1 MADIIKFPHT
11 HIHVAVS
18 LAAKARV
25 LKDSNPDLAADLF
38 QESVRLLLV
47 DSRSSRLHI
56 NALWQANEVLFA
68 KLRNQEGIE
77 CWTKVKF
84 NKDNKEVKFESKLY
98 RIYQSFKK
106 WCIRVFRSPES

>member
-1 MADIIKFPHT
+1 MAEILKFPHSN
-11 HIHVAVS
+11 IHVAVS

-25 LKDSNPDLAADLF
+25 LKDSNPDLAAGLF

-56 NALWQANEVLFA
+56 NSLWQANEVLFA

-84 NKDNKEVKFESKLY
+84 NKDNKEVKSESKIY
-98 RIYQSFKK
+98 SIYQSFKK
-106 WCIRVFRSPES
+106 RCIKALRSP